1 MGAITQELGGG
12 QSGLPHAEHGPSQPA
27 PTDPPQGMAEPCSH
41 GDSTSGKACARKAGN
56 HFRRKRREQ
65 RVRRSRVHEGQM
77 MMMMRMMSSMEEQIS
92 TLQLV
97 EDPMTLPEGTAVRG
111 KETTLEQGRSMW
123 RKEQQRGTRVY
134 SLTIATIFP
143 YPALSVQGM

>member
-1 MGAITQELGGG
+1 M
-12 QSGLPHAEHGPSQPA
+12 
-27 PTDPPQGMAEPCSH
+27 
-41 GDSTSGKACARKAGN
+41 
-56 HFRRKRREQ
+56 
-65 RVRRSRVHEGQM
+65 RRSRVHEGQM